1 MTLPPLQAGAVL
13 LDIEGTLGS
22 KTFLSQVLAPYAQQ
36 HLRDYVDRHRDAP
49 MVAQA
54 LLDTQALAGD
64 AASDPVDILQHWIS
78 QDRKAPPL
86 KKLQGLIWRR
96 GFEQGA
102 FQGHLFIDAVR
113 ALQRWRQAGVPLA
126 IYSSGSVQAQQLYF
140 GHSVAGDLRPW
151 LSAYFDTDVGAKV
164 EAASYARIAQALGQP
179 AAQVLFL
186 SDSVAE
192 LQAARSVGMQ
202 VLHVVREDTVADAR
216 FTSLTSFDGLQIQ

>member
-1 MTLPPLQAGAVL
+1 MMLPPLQASAVL

-36 HLRDYVDRHRDAP
+36 HLRDYVDRHRDTP
-49 MVAQA
+49 VVAQA

-64 AASDPVDILQHWIS
+64 TVSDPVGILLHWIS

-86 KKLQGLIWRR
+86 KKLQGLVWRR

-113 ALQRWRQAGVPLA
+113 ALQRWHQAGVPLA

-151 LSAYFDTDVGAKV
+151 LSAYFDTDIGAKV
-164 EAASYARIAQALGQP
+164 EAASYACIALALGQP